1 MSKFTKC
8 VFIPN
13 VSSFINI
20 RVDMRGNELMYTM
33 EVNYKTPE
41 DLAKLARFKE
51 HTFDKL
57 EAVSVSKDPYLRDFI
72 EEFVSI
78 VSGGSADKRPDTRPE
93 RPDTRQSRPERS
105 ERPDTRQS
113 RPERSSGA
121 SGAIGPRS
129 DTRPVRSV
137 GPTSNSKYA
146 GGVKNVSKYDS
157 SLRKNGDAKSIAQD
171 DKKEKKRLKK
181 EAKRLKALPPKMP
194 ALPQEELDDIRS
206 RFAISPNK
214 PVPDVVDPK
223 NRRRMIN
230 FVGNL
235 THGKLSPDEVKGIAY
250 WLCVDAPVAAIE
262 VEAVEAADIEVEAAA
277 TADVDAVPASVYI
290 PVEAEPA
297 GVVECA
303 ATVDIEISAIADLSG
318 SHC

>member
-1 MSKFTKC
+1 
-8 VFIPN
+8 
-13 VSSFINI
+13 
-20 RVDMRGNELMYTM
+20 MRGNELMYTM

-78 VSGGSADKRPDTRPE
+78 VSGCADKRSVDTRQSRPERPDTRPS

-105 ERPDTRQS
+105 
-113 RPERSSGA
+113 A
-121 SGAIGPRS
+121 GAIGPRS
-129 DTRPVRSV
+129 DTRPVRSERPDTRPERPVRSV

-157 SLRKNGDAKSIAQD
+157 SLRKNSDAKSIAQD

-250 WLCVDAPVAAIE
+250 WLCVDAPVAATAE
-262 VEAVEAADIEVEAAA
+262 VEAEAVVVEVADIEVAEATVVEVVDIEAVVVD
-277 TADVDAVPASVYI
+277 DV
-290 PVEAEPA
+290 PA